1 MCELLGMSANTPTD
15 ICFSFSGL
23 MERGGRTG
31 PHRDGWGIV
40 FYEGRG
46 ARAFHDPNPS
56 AQSPLANW
64 VKDYPIKSQIV
75 ISHIR
80 QANVGAT
87 SLENTHPFQ
96 RELWG
101 RSFSFAHNG
110 QVPDVKKKPLQFYL
124 PIGDTDSEHAFCWI
138 LDQLRKRFPTRP
150 DSPQQWLPLVAS
162 VSRQLAE
169 LGVFNMLLSDG
180 EVLLSFCSTKLCWLT
195 RQAPFNHASLKDTE
209 LTVNFAK
216 ETTDQDKVTIIATEP
231 LTADES
237 WQAYSSGEFR
247 AFLHGTSIFESSA
260 DEPQR

>member
-1 MCELLGMSANTPTD
+1 MSANTPTD
-15 ICFSFSGL
+15 ICFSFAGL

-40 FYEGRG
+40 FYEGAG

-64 VKDYPIKSQIV
+64 LKAYPIKSQTI

-80 QANVGAT
+80 QANVGDT

-110 QVPDVKKKPLQFYL
+110 QIPDVKKNPLDFYI
-124 PIGDTDSEHAFCWI
+124 PIGQTDSEHAFCYI
-138 LDQLRKRFPTRP
+138 LDCLRQKFPVLPERHE
-150 DSPQQWLPLVAS
+150 QWLPIVAKLCT
-162 VSRQLAE
+162 QLAK

-180 EVLLSFCSTKLCWLT
+180 KLLMSFCSSKLYWIT
-195 RQAPFNHASLKDTE
+195 RQAPFNQASLKDTE

-216 ETTDQDKVTIIATEP
+216 ETTLQDKVTIIATEP
-231 LTADES
+231 LTQNEQ
-237 WQAYSSGEFR
+237 WQSYAIGEFR
-247 AFLHGTSIFESSA
+247 TFLNGDSLFVHTGG
-260 DEPQR
+260 

>member
-40 FYEGRG
+40 FYEGAG

-64 VKDYPIKSQIV
+64 VKAYPIKSQTV
-75 ISHIR
+75 LSHIR
-80 QANVGAT
+80 QANVGGT

-110 QVPDVKKKPLQFYL
+110 QIPDIKKSSLDFYT
-124 PIGDTDSEHAFCWI
+124 PIGQTDSEHAFCWI
-138 LDQLRKRFPTRP
+138 LDRLRKKFPVLP
-150 DSPQQWLPLVAS
+150 EHHEQWLPIVAES
-162 VSRQLAE
+162 CTQLAK
-169 LGVFNMLLSDG
+169 LGVFNMMLSDG
-180 EVLLSFCSTKLCWLT
+180 NFLMSFCSSKLYWIT
-195 RQAPFNHASLKDTE
+195 RQAPFNQASLKDTE

-216 ETTDQDKVTIIATEP
+216 ETTLQDMVTIIATEP
-231 LTADES
+231 LTQDEQ
-237 WQAYSSGEFR
+237 WQPYATGEFR
-247 AFLHGTSIFESSA
+247 TFLNGDSLFVHTG
-260 DEPQR
+260 D

>member
-15 ICFSFSGL
+15 ICFSFTGL

-40 FYEGRG
+40 FYEGKG

-56 AQSPLANW
+56 AQSPLACW
-64 VKDYPIKSQIV
+64 VKEYPIKSQIV
-75 ISHIR
+75 LSHIR
-80 QANVGAT
+80 QANVGST

-110 QVPDVKKKPLQFYL
+110 QIPDVIKNKKLEFYL

-138 LDQLRKRFPTRP
+138 LDQLRFKHPAP
-150 DSPQQWLPLVAS
+150 PKNCHDWIALVADACS
-162 VSRQLAE
+162 ELAK

-180 EVLLSFCSTKLCWLT
+180 EHLLSFCTSKLYWIS
-195 RQAPFNHASLKDTE
+195 RQAPFNQASLKDTE

-216 ETTDQDKVTIIATEP
+216 ETTDSDLVTIIATEP
-231 LTADES
+231 LTQNES
-237 WQAYSSGEFR
+237 WSPYQSGEFR
-247 AFLHGTSIFESSA
+247 AFLHGDSIYERL
-260 DEPQR
+260 P